1 MEAPGVQP
9 GVLAEAVLSR
19 PKRSRIAGVHLWA
32 RTYPLGVL
40 GLALV
45 VVMGL
50 MAATADL
57 TATHDILDLGSDA
70 NLGISSE
77 HYLGTDPVGKDIY
90 SLMLHGARVSL
101 AVGLASV
108 LLGVT
113 GGALFG
119 LFTGYVGGPAD
130 LFGQRFVDALVAF
143 PTIIKA
149 LVLIAILGPSPVN
162 VVIALAISYIPHSTR
177 ITRSVV
183 LRERER
189 VYAEAA
195 RSLGATPLRI
205 MMRHVLPNS
214 IAPYLVLVSVTI
226 GNAIVAEASLSF
238 LGAGV
243 GPDVASWGVMLG
255 VAAESYF
262 ASAPTLALAPGL
274 AITVAVLGF
283 NLFGDAIRDT
293 LDPRLRR
300 A

>member
-1 MEAPGVQP
+1 MGV
-9 GVLAEAVLSR
+9 
-19 PKRSRIAGVHLWA
+19 I
-32 RTYPLGVL
+32 
-40 GLALV
+40 GLILV
-45 VVMGL
+45 VVL
-50 MAATADL
+50 ALLAFSADL
-57 TATHDILDLGSDA
+57 LSTHDILDLRADA
-70 NLGISSE
+70 NLGMSSE
-77 HYLGTDPVGKDIY
+77 HYLGTDPVGKDIF

-119 LFTGYVGGPAD
+119 LFTGYVGGLPD
-130 LFGQRFVDALVAF
+130 LLGQRLIDALVAF

-149 LVLIAILGPSPVN
+149 LVLMAILGPSPTN
-162 VVIALAISYIPHSTR
+162 VVIALAISYIPHSSR

-195 RSLGATPLRI
+195 RAVGATPGRV
-205 MMRHVLPNS
+205 MFRHVLPNS
-214 IAPYLVLVSVTI
+214 MAPYLVLVSVTI
-226 GNAIVAEASLSF
+226 GHAIVAEASLSF

-243 GPDVASWGVMLG
+243 GPEVASWGVMLG
-255 VAAESYF
+255 IAAQSYF
-262 ASAPTLALAPGL
+262 DTTVALALAPGL
-274 AITVAVLGF
+274 AITAAVLGF